1 MDNINTKY
9 IFNIIDIHRKKLILI
24 AVCSI
29 VISAFLSSPLFI
41 NPKYKST
48 AVVFPTNL
56 EKYSEESN
64 TEQLLQFMNSEE
76 VKIAMTNR
84 FNLYKV
90 FDIDSNEA
98 RSHAKFDNYYNE
110 YISVSA
116 TLYESVVINVI
127 DESPMLSQKM
137 ANALIEESNLFIRA
151 QKKVISDEY
160 VKSYR
165 NQLKILT
172 FEIDSIESKLKDI
185 RMNYGILDFKSQ
197 SKIITKRASKDNL
210 SEDEKLLLK
219 GLKEVGGQYVI
230 LQEQLK
236 TELNNYKKMKFKFDK
251 NVLNSNS
258 ELSFTTVVSK
268 ANLPDKKYSPQRV
281 IIVLFFT
288 ISVLLMSIFIIL
300 FTHKKQ
306 NNLAKS

>member
-1 MDNINTKY
+1 MDYINNKY
-9 IFNIIDIHRKKLILI
+9 IFNIIKIHRKKLILI

-29 VISAFLSSPLFI
+29 VISSFLSSPLFI
-41 NPKYKST
+41 KPKYKSI

-56 EKYSEESN
+56 EKFSEESN

-98 RSHAKFDNYYNE
+98 RSHAKFDNYYHE

-116 TLYESVVINVI
+116 TLYESVVINAI
-127 DESPMLSQKM
+127 DESPILSQKM
-137 ANALIEESNLFIRA
+137 ANALIEETNNFIRA
-151 QKKVISDEY
+151 KKKVISDEY

-185 RMNYGILDFKSQ
+185 RMNFGILDFKSQ

-210 SEDEKLLLK
+210 SDDEKLLLK

-236 TELNNYKKMKFKFDK
+236 TELNNYKKIKFKFDK

-268 ANLPDKKYSPQRV
+268 ANLPDKKHSPQRA

>member
-1 MDNINTKY
+1 MDYINNKY
-9 IFNIIDIHRKKLILI
+9 IFNIIKIHRKKLILI

-29 VISAFLSSPLFI
+29 VISSFLSSPLFI
-41 NPKYKST
+41 KPKYKSI

-56 EKYSEESN
+56 EKFSEESN

-98 RSHAKFDNYYNE
+98 RSHAKFDNYYHE

-116 TLYESVVINVI
+116 TLYESVVINAI
-127 DESPMLSQKM
+127 DESPILSQKM
-137 ANALIEESNLFIRA
+137 ANALIEETNNFIRA
-151 QKKVISDEY
+151 KKKVISDEY

-185 RMNYGILDFKSQ
+185 RMNFGILDFKSQ

-210 SEDEKLLLK
+210 SDDEKLLLK

-236 TELNNYKKMKFKFDK
+236 TELNNYKKIKFKFDK

-258 ELSFTTVVSK
+258 ELTFTTVVSK
-268 ANLPDKKYSPQRV
+268 ANLPDKKHFNSK
-281 IIVLFFT
+281 LFIHNLFKSSLPGSLQILIYLNL
-288 ISVLLMSIFIIL
+288 IS
-300 FTHKKQ
+300 
-306 NNLAKS
+306 

>member
-1 MDNINTKY
+1 MENINTKF
-9 IFNIIDIHRKKLILI
+9 ICNIIDIHRNKLILI

-29 VISAFLSSPLFI
+29 IISSFISSPLFI
-41 NPKYKST
+41 SPRYKSV

-56 EKYSEESN
+56 DKFSAESS
-64 TEQLLQFMNSEE
+64 TEQLLQFMNSEA
-76 VKIAMTNR
+76 VKNAMTKR

-90 FDIDSNEA
+90 FDVDSTEA
-98 RSHAKFDNYYNE
+98 RAHSKFDQYYYE

-116 TLYESVVINVI
+116 TLYESVVISVI
-127 DESPMLSQKM
+127 NESPALAQKM
-137 ANALIEESNLFIRA
+137 ANALIEESNIFIRA
-151 QKKVISDEY
+151 QKKVTSEEY

-165 NQLKILT
+165 NQLKIVS
-172 FEIDSIESKLKDI
+172 FEIDSIERKLKNI
-185 RMNYGILDFKSQ
+185 RVNFGILDFKSQ
-197 SKIITKRASKDNL
+197 SKIISKRVGKNNL

-219 GLKEVGGQYVI
+219 GLKEEGGQYVI

-236 TELNNYKKMKFKFDK
+236 TELNNYKKLKFKFDK
-251 NVLNSNS
+251 NLLNSNS
-258 ELSFTTVVSK
+258 NLSYTTLVSK

-281 IIVLFFT
+281 LIVLFFT
-288 ISVLLMSIFIIL
+288 LSVLLMAIFIIL

>member
-1 MDNINTKY
+1 MENINTKF
-9 IFNIIDIHRKKLILI
+9 ICNIIDIHRNKLILI

-29 VISAFLSSPLFI
+29 IISSFISSPLFI
-41 NPKYKST
+41 SPRYKSV

-56 EKYSEESN
+56 DKFSEESS
-64 TEQLLQFMNSEE
+64 TEQLLQFMNSEA
-76 VKIAMTNR
+76 VKNAMTKR

-90 FDIDSNEA
+90 FDVDSTEA
-98 RSHAKFDNYYNE
+98 RAHSKFDQYYYE

-116 TLYESVVINVI
+116 TLYESVVINVVN
-127 DESPMLSQKM
+127 ESPTLAQKM
-137 ANALIEESNLFIRA
+137 ANALIEESSIFIRA
-151 QKKVISDEY
+151 QKKVTSEEY

-165 NQLKILT
+165 NQLKIVS
-172 FEIDSIESKLKDI
+172 FEIDSIERKLKNI
-185 RMNYGILDFKSQ
+185 RVNFGILDFKSQ
-197 SKIITKRASKDNL
+197 SKIISKRVGKNNL

-219 GLKEVGGQYVI
+219 GLKEEGGQYVI

-236 TELNNYKKMKFKFDK
+236 TELNNYKKLKFKFDK
-251 NVLNSNS
+251 NLLNSNS
-258 ELSFTTVVSK
+258 NLSYTTLVSK

-281 IIVLFFT
+281 LIVLFFT
-288 ISVLLMSIFIIL
+288 LSVLLMAIFIIL

>member
-1 MDNINTKY
+1 MDYINNKY
-9 IFNIIDIHRKKLILI
+9 IFNIIKIHRKKLILI

-29 VISAFLSSPLFI
+29 VISSFLSSPLFI
-41 NPKYKST
+41 KPKYKSI

-56 EKYSEESN
+56 EKFSEESN

-98 RSHAKFDNYYNE
+98 RSHAKFDNYYHE

-116 TLYESVVINVI
+116 TLYESVVINAI
-127 DESPMLSQKM
+127 DESPILSQKM
-137 ANALIEESNLFIRA
+137 ANALIEETNNFIRA
-151 QKKVISDEY
+151 KKKVISDEY

-185 RMNYGILDFKSQ
+185 RMNFGILDFKSQ

-210 SEDEKLLLK
+210 SDDEKLLFK

-236 TELNNYKKMKFKFDK
+236 TELNNYKKIKFKFDK

-268 ANLPDKKYSPQRV
+268 ANLPDKKHSPQRA

>member
-98 RSHAKFDNYYNE
+98 RSHAKFDNYYHE

-116 TLYESVVINVI
+116 TLYESVVINAI
-127 DESPMLSQKM
+127 DESPILSQKM
-137 ANALIEESNLFIRA
+137 ANALIEETNNFIRA
-151 QKKVISDEY
+151 KKKVISDEY

-185 RMNYGILDFKSQ
+185 RMNFGILDFKSQ

-210 SEDEKLLLK
+210 SDDEKLLLK

-236 TELNNYKKMKFKFDK
+236 TELNNYKKIKFKFDK

-268 ANLPDKKYSPQRV
+268 ANLPDKKHSPQRA

>member
-1 MDNINTKY
+1 MDYINNKY
-9 IFNIIDIHRKKLILI
+9 IFNIIKIHRKKLILI

-29 VISAFLSSPLFI
+29 VISSFLSSPLFI
-41 NPKYKST
+41 KPKYTSI

-56 EKYSEESN
+56 EKFSEESN

-98 RSHAKFDNYYNE
+98 RSHAKFDNYYHE

-116 TLYESVVINVI
+116 TLYESVVINAI
-127 DESPMLSQKM
+127 DESPILSQKM
-137 ANALIEESNLFIRA
+137 ANALIEETNNFIRA
-151 QKKVISDEY
+151 KKKVISDEY

-185 RMNYGILDFKSQ
+185 RMNFGILDFKSQ

-210 SEDEKLLLK
+210 SDDEKLLLK

-236 TELNNYKKMKFKFDK
+236 TELNNYKKIKFKFDK

-268 ANLPDKKYSPQRV
+268 ANLPDKKHSPQRA